1 LQACLVLL
9 LTFSHVPCVWSSLD
23 KNFPL
28 KSITIYQRLLDV
40 ACIKLYK
47 IIII

>member
-1 LQACLVLL
+1 
-9 LTFSHVPCVWSSLD
+9 VPCVWSSLH

-40 ACIKLYK
+40 ACIEPYK
-47 IIII
+47 IGII